1 MVVVG
6 FFLAGLILSRL
17 VLRASQDETHGVR
30 CDSSSKR
37 PFWGHDQMPGFLVIC
52 FSSGWSQPQG
62 SLQCVTSEISTPLLP
77 PPPPRGSFCCV
88 PRTGDFVVWPGSG
101 HLGEQY
107 GEPGSL
113 VFLSGLFCAVLPG
126 ASSSLCGS
134 ALGPRVHVTY
144 LCGKKAKGAYE

>member
-1 MVVVG
+1 MG

-77 PPPPRGSFCCV
+77 PPPTPWLLLLCATHRGLCCV
-88 PRTGDFVVWPGSG
+88 ARLRALGRAVWRTRV
-101 HLGEQY
+101 
-107 GEPGSL
+107 
-113 VFLSGLFCAVLPG
+113 SGLSVWALLCCAAWGLIFPLWFCAG
-126 ASSSLCGS
+126 AQSSCNIPLWKEGQRS
-134 ALGPRVHVTY
+134 V
-144 LCGKKAKGAYE
+144 